1 MVCSTDYN
9 LDYKI
14 FAMAITKIQYTDKDD
29 YEQNPLA
36 EQYKVVANDMN
47 EIKRAIN
54 ALIDAVALLRKPT
67 ILTITSANFSGSN
80 YTNSKL
86 VNKTANVDFMVY
98 SNSGSGVLLK
108 PSDGY
113 DFSTSLGRIT
123 ADPDNYIILI
133 YEAVS

>member
-1 MVCSTDYN
+1 MAWSTVYN

-14 FAMAITKIQYTDKDD
+14 FAMAITKIQYIDKDD

-54 ALIDAVALLRKPT
+54 ALIDAVSLLRKPT

-80 YTNSKL
+80 YTNTKL

-108 PSDGY
+108 PNDGY